1 MVQTLIWVTVGLSV
15 VNLAL
20 LGLTLIRLASMKKDN
35 LKQTTHD
42 ELRSLRDAVTRSD
55 REIRN
60 EIRASQETTA
70 NTLVKTVAELGATQ
84 ARHIKSG
91 TDAIDVLTQSNE
103 KRLKEVR
110 STVDERL
117 QAMQTNNENKLEQMR
132 KTVDEQLQSTLEKRL
147 GESFN
152 LVWKL
157 CNTVS
162 ERCRTSQQGS
172 ATSSAS

>member
-70 NTLVKTVAELGATQ
+70 NTLVKTVGELGSQHRRAISKPEQTQ
-84 ARHIKSG
+84 
-91 TDAIDVLTQSNE
+91 
-103 KRLKEVR
+103 
-110 STVDERL
+110 
-117 QAMQTNNENKLEQMR
+117 
-132 KTVDEQLQSTLEKRL
+132 
-147 GESFN
+147 
-152 LVWKL
+152 
-157 CNTVS
+157 
-162 ERCRTSQQGS
+162 
-172 ATSSAS
+172 